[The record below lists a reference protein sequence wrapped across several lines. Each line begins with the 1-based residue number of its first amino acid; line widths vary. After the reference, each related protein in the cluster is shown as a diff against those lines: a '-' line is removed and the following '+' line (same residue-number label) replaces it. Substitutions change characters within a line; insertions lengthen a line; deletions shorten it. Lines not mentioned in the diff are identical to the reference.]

1 MRLAEGIILSH
12 VDDGAIVLDS
22 NRGVYFRLNRTASSV
37 LEMLLSGLSKEETAK
52 RISVSMEAD
61 EGEVLNDIDSI
72 VAQMSEASFLSGVT
86 DVAIPVGPEAS
97 VRITLSE
104 RARALFAVGAGSL
117 VARMSPRRICNFL
130 EWVGRKSDPADAVQA
145 GRARYAVC
153 AVSARCSG
161 MGCLLRSV
169 SAFIYCRCQGTS
181 PDWCS
186 GFRTSPFAAHAWI
199 EVDGCPV
206 GEPGSLSSFVTVLS
220 VRPHR
225 HDAEKYGMGE
235 GTGA

>member
-1 MRLAEGIILSH
+1 M
-12 VDDGAIVLDS
+12 
-22 NRGVYFRLNRTASSV
+22 
-37 LEMLLSGLSKEETAK
+37 
-52 RISVSMEAD
+52 
-61 EGEVLNDIDSI
+61 
-72 VAQMSEASFLSGVT
+72 
-86 DVAIPVGPEAS
+86 AIPVGPEAS

-225 HDAEKYGMGE
+225 HDARDTGWVRGREPRSSAMGLWLVLPDVRLRTSWLDQAAFV
-235 GTGA
+235 GGHYQLRPVAGFKVLQ